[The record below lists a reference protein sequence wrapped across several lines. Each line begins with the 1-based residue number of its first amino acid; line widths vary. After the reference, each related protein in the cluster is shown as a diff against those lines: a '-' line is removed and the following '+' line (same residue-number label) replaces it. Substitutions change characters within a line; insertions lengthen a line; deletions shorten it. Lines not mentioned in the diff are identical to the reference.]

1 MYLVIWP
8 NKKILKIQTPAT
20 TYIRITEKKRQ
31 ATEYIIGG
39 KQYHSIDAGYL
50 FSYIFTPI
58 EQIAVKIEPAIKKWN

>member
-8 NKKILKIQTPAT
+8 NKKNFENSNSCNNLYKD
-20 TYIRITEKKRQ
+20 YRKKRQ

-39 KQYHSIDAGYL
+39 KQYHSIDAGYV